1 MGEILGLGIT
11 HYPGLTMQ
19 ATMAG
24 RLPTFIKDPLLP
36 ERWKDPANWP
46 EKLREE
52 WGNDEGE
59 AHQQQHRASLIENFR
74 WARKELDAFNPEVV
88 LVWADD
94 QYENFKED
102 CVPPFA
108 VLAYDEFE
116 SHPWQNSR
124 GPNSWNESAETTFH
138 FKGARLA
145 GKYLTTRLL
154 EAGFDIPYAYK
165 PLHYEMGHG
174 FRNTAL
180 YLDWDRNGFPYPM
193 LPITVNSYG
202 RKLLGPPN
210 HNPIGNPLAPVN
222 EDEMSPPGPQPW
234 RCFDL
239 GRAIARAMVASPWRV
254 ALVASSS
261 WSHSFLTSRYDYFH
275 GDVPTDKKYFEAMQN
290 GDYEFWRKTPL
301 EEVEAAGH
309 HEVLNWY
316 CLIGAMAELGRKPDE
331 AHFLESWL
339 CNSSKVFT
347 VFRP

>member
-261 WSHSFLTSRYDYFH
+261 
-275 GDVPTDKKYFEAMQN
+275 DKKYFEAMQN